1 MRRSRSTYSRSA
13 TQSDEVRSDCLPAVD
28 AAGCRRQA
36 RNFAGKAGAFRLPVG
51 MAVMD
56 DGKTVVIH
64 QTEPPY
70 GFPCDKA
77 LYQVSL

>member
-1 MRRSRSTYSRSA
+1 
-13 TQSDEVRSDCLPAVD
+13 
-28 AAGCRRQA
+28 
-36 RNFAGKAGAFRLPVG
+36 